1 MGDKNVIAL
10 LTSINGNLK
19 KIVET
24 SQTNGNQSK
33 EEVSEKMAQSLN
45 TGTVLNGDAVKPKAE
60 QGKIGDIVISASTV
74 ASLKTLPTILFS
86 FAKIK
91 ESDLDTFVAT
101 LEVIKDSLDGFSN
114 IKSFE
119 KTAAALAGLATI
131 STLPGHFESFKKLKK
146 SDIEK
151 FADTLDTIK
160 TSMEG
165 FSELKDL
172 EKSSEAISRIATSM
186 KVLDSINFA
195 KISVSLVIAD
205 KLGFSTLVVSVIDGV
220 VKGVKK
226 ASELSKDDISK
237 LKHALKSVEVLN
249 ALVKSLGLVV
259 ISVAGL
265 ALVIKTAGAKEVMQ
279 ATAISLGIM
288 VALSG
293 LAIGVAA
300 ITKNIQNSTK
310 SLDHISG
317 FILKLQGLVLTTLV
331 VGAIAS
337 KAWPEIAKGFLATSL
352 IIGGYTV
359 VAALASTLS
368 KFVASQKNS
377 FDVIAKMAM
386 WGMAMT
392 LGTLLLGAIAT
403 QAWPAILVGFASV
416 SGIILGYTAI
426 AALISATAKL
436 SKTFK
441 KDVAAITFMAGAAM
455 GLTLGTTLLGYVA
468 ELSWKQILF
477 GFSATSAIIYGYT
490 EIAVLAS
497 KSAKGIYTA
506 AKDLMTIG
514 AVVAGAELLLLGAIG
529 LGKLI
534 ETSSIGA
541 LAGAIAGIGAVI
553 VAISG
558 VAKLAQAH
566 TKRLGA
572 AHINF
577 AIAASALASAEL
589 IVAAALGISRLVRD
603 EKDAYKAAG
612 ILIATGIV
620 TASLVKLLKIVETN
634 RRTISVG
641 AKNLLLVS
649 GAALA
654 AESIIL
660 GSVLIAKLA
669 KKEDILPAAG
679 VLLASGAVVQALI
692 TVIKHI
698 EKNNTSIATGAKSL
712 MMVAGVALAAEGIIL
727 GAIAIGKI
735 VNKDPS
741 VILSAATVLGAAGG
755 VIYGLVQLVKTVE
768 KHNKDLAK
776 GAKSLLLVSAV
787 AFAAEGI
794 ILGAIGLGHLFK
806 KDPELIGYST
816 VALGMASTITL
827 GLVGLVKLVEKHNK
841 DLSKGSKNL
850 LKVALVAAAAEGL
863 VLGAITLAAVQKRGG
878 VSTGEILEVIGVA
891 SGIVTAFGGLAIVAG
906 KMQSSIKKGIPG
918 IALAEALALGATA
931 LVYGIV
937 KLVEAKNNAKADWAD
952 IFITIGAMAT
962 VVTSFGALAAIAGTP
977 VFAGLMVA
985 GAAGLALAES
995 LALGAALLIGGIVH
1009 LVAAKNKLQ
1018 VEWSDVFTTIGAMA
1032 TVVTAFGTLAA
1043 IAGVPIFA
1051 GLMLAGAAGLGAAE
1065 ALALGGV
1072 GLVFSIVKLVEAKNK
1087 ANVEWEEVY
1096 KTIDAMVSVVKRFE
1110 ILAGI
1115 SSFAMPFILLGTPGV
1130 AAAEALAIGA
1140 TALVNDIVKFVE
1152 AKNKANVE
1160 WNDITMSIDSMTN
1173 VVKRFEVLA
1182 GIAGLAAPFI
1192 LLGTPAMEA
1201 VTGLAIANIEVLNS
1215 LVRVTSSVK
1224 TLGPDG
1230 WDEIRKAISTMSRI
1244 ITNTDDE
1251 PGFAELSKTAAKNV
1265 LSLRLG
1271 AGALKEVAVTSNIAA
1286 LSLSQM
1292 SKTAA
1297 DLKNVETED
1306 ITRIIVIFDS
1316 VVNKMY
1322 DMVGLKFL
1330 GKVATIKSAK
1340 TSINTIAGVASDISK
1355 AMSDIAMVAGPNGL
1369 VRSATITK
1377 TGGVVYGDWVDCSA
1391 SAETLAGAMG
1401 SFVTILNTSFK
1412 EITKD
1417 SIDMIKS
1424 GMVMMGNIM
1433 SPVSVFA
1440 ETLSSFEGKDG
1451 KIRMIKYDE
1460 DGKQIDTPYVDVRSV
1475 AQSIANSIST
1485 FCGVLFSA
1493 ENQSIWKRMTTGG
1506 VNIRSGK
1513 EGEGDLYSPSA
1524 TEAAMGIFATVV
1536 DPIGNF
1542 TSTLAMFSDG
1552 DGSTLI
1558 MPIYD
1563 REGRLKG
1570 TRTIQVIN
1578 AANTIGNAVTMFV
1591 KTLAS
1596 QSKDWMDI
1604 YSSYESGGIETKNTG
1619 FLGLSRETVDTRK
1632 NVFADAMGVFSTV
1645 ITPVISF
1652 ANMLAMF
1659 EGGENGELITY
1670 DANTRKQKKINV
1682 TKVATLIGSSVTSLV
1697 TLLGSTFEQQKE
1709 SLVVISSNQQAIV
1722 DILNG
1727 MTNSISSIG
1736 DIDATNVNGI
1746 ITAYTLLLNKLI
1758 SLSSTGDLS
1767 AISDAGTVLGT
1778 IRTNLES
1785 LGSNT
1790 VVKNMN
1796 STVEI
1801 FDKMNTSLKK
1811 INERVETIDKLK
1823 VSIDSLSSSEG
1834 SASSFSKLSNSITS
1848 FFNIFKDPNFGDVS
1862 SITNPIDKIFVHI
1875 QAAVT
1880 GEGAA
1885 NAKLKKEGGITG
1897 LNDKLSDSFLTV
1909 RSSLQKFD
1917 KALDSGNEKRIKNI
1931 KSIAA
1936 AVKELNIESL
1946 TAKDNLNAI
1955 KDILNA
1961 IASLTAKSSSGEL
1974 SQVVSS
1980 LNSISIGGSGGGGGT
1995 SKETIAEA
2003 VQYALDGLTING
2015 AVPVVE
2021 SIDKTGKATYKSNNV
2036 DFTIEVDEI

>member
-165 FSELKDL
+165 FSKLKDL

-226 ASELSKDDISK
+226 AGKLSKDDISK
-237 LKHALKSVEVLN
+237 LEHTLKSVEVLN
-249 ALVKSLGLVV
+249 TLVKNLGLVV

-265 ALVIKTAGAKEVMQ
+265 ALAIKTVGAKEVMQ

-310 SLDHISG
+310 SLDRISG
-317 FILKLQGLVLTTLV
+317 FILKLQGLVLTTLI

-337 KAWPEIAKGFLATSL
+337 HAWPEIAKGFLATSL
-352 IIGGYTV
+352 IIGGYTA
-359 VAALASTLS
+359 VAVLASTLS
-368 KFVASQKNS
+368 KFVYSQKKS

-441 KDVAAITFMAGAAM
+441 TDVAAITFMAGAAM

-477 GFSATSAIIYGYT
+477 GFSATSAVIYGYT

-514 AVVAGAELLLLGAIG
+514 AVIAGAELLLLGAIG

-577 AIAASALASAEL
+577 AIAAGALASAEL

-794 ILGAIGLGHLFK
+794 ILGAISLGHLFK

-891 SGIVTAFGGLAIVAG
+891 GGIVTAFGGLAIIAG

-937 KLVEAKNNAKADWAD
+937 KLVEAKNNAKADWSD

-962 VVTSFGALAAIAGTP
+962 VVTAFGALAAIAGTP
-977 VFAGLMVA
+977 VFAGLMIA
-985 GAAGLALAES
+985 GATGLALAEA
-995 LALGAALLIGGIVH
+995 LALGATLLIGGIVH

-1018 VEWSDVFTTIGAMA
+1018 VEWPDVFTTIGAMA
-1032 TVVTAFGTLAA
+1032 TVVTSFGALAA
-1043 IAGVPIFA
+1043 
-1051 GLMLAGAAGLGAAE
+1051 AA
-1065 ALALGGV
+1065 
-1072 GLVFSIVKLVEAKNK
+1072 
-1087 ANVEWEEVY
+1087 
-1096 KTIDAMVSVVKRFE
+1096 
-1110 ILAGI
+1110 
-1115 SSFAMPFILLGTPGV
+1115 SFATPFILVGT
-1130 AAAEALAIGA
+1130 A
-1140 TALVNDIVKFVE
+1140 
-1152 AKNKANVE
+1152 
-1160 WNDITMSIDSMTN
+1160 S
-1173 VVKRFEVLA
+1173 
-1182 GIAGLAAPFI
+1182 LAA
-1192 LLGTPAMEA
+1192 
-1201 VTGLAIANIEVLNS
+1201 VTLFAYESIKVLDS
-1215 LVRVTSSVK
+1215 LVRVTSSIK

-1230 WDEIRKAISTMSRI
+1230 WDEINKAISTMSRI
-1244 ITNTDDE
+1244 ISNTDEE
-1251 PGFAELSKTAAKNV
+1251 PGFVELSKKAAWSV
-1265 LSLRLG
+1265 ISLRLG
-1271 AGALKEVAVTSNIAA
+1271 AGALKEVVITSNIAA
-1286 LSLSQM
+1286 SSLSQM
-1292 SKTAA
+1292 SKAAA
-1297 DLKNVETED
+1297 DLKNIEEKD
-1306 ITRIIVIFDS
+1306 ITKIVTIFDS

-1330 GKVATIKSAK
+1330 GKVATIKAAK
-1340 TSINTIAGVASDISK
+1340 NSINTIAGVASDISK

-1369 VRSATITK
+1369 IRSATITK
-1377 TGGVVYGDWVDCSA
+1377 SGGVVYGDWVDCSA

-1401 SFVTILNTSFK
+1401 SFVTILNTSFN

-1417 SIDMIKS
+1417 SISMIKS
-1424 GMVMMGNIM
+1424 GIEMIGNIM
-1433 SPVSVFA
+1433 SPISVFA
-1440 ETLSSFEGKDG
+1440 ETLSSFEGMDG
-1451 KIRMIKYDE
+1451 KIRIIKYDE
-1460 DGKQIDTPYVDVRSV
+1460 NGKQIDTPYVDVRSV

-1493 ENQSIWKRMTTGG
+1493 DNQAIWERMTSGG
-1506 VNIRSGK
+1506 VNIKHGK
-1513 EGEGDLYSPSA
+1513 EEGDMYSPSA
-1524 TEAAMGIFATVV
+1524 TSAAMGIFATVV

-1542 TSTLAMFSDG
+1542 TSTLATFSEA
-1552 DGSTLI
+1552 DGSTLT

-1563 REGRLKG
+1563 GEGKLKG
-1570 TRTIQVIN
+1570 KRIIN
-1578 AANTIGNAVTMFV
+1578 VTNVAKSIGNAVTEFV
-1591 KTLAS
+1591 KILAT

-1604 YSSYESGGIETKNTG
+1604 YKSNESGGIETRNKG
-1619 FLGLSRETVDTRK
+1619 FLGLSKETVDTRK
-1632 NVFADAMGVFSTV
+1632 NIFADAMGVFSKV
-1645 ITPVISF
+1645 ITPIISF
-1652 ANMLAMF
+1652 ANMIAMF
-1659 EGGENGELITY
+1659 ESGDEGILITY
-1670 DANTRKQKKINV
+1670 DETTGKQKKINV
-1682 TKVATLIGSSVTSLV
+1682 NKVATLIGSSVTLLV
-1697 TLLGSTFEQQKE
+1697 TELGSAFDSQKE
-1709 SLVVISSNQQAIV
+1709 NLKIISSNQQAVV

-1727 MTNSISSIG
+1727 MTKSISSIG
-1736 DIDATNVNGI
+1736 EVDAKNANDVI
-1746 ITAYTLLLNKLI
+1746 SAYTSLLNKLI
-1758 SLSSTGDLS
+1758 SLPSTGDLS
-1767 AISDAGTVLGT
+1767 AISDVGTVIGT
-1778 IRTNLES
+1778 TITSLES
-1785 LGSNT
+1785 LGN
-1790 VVKNMN
+1790 
-1796 STVEI
+1796 
-1801 FDKMNTSLKK
+1801 
-1811 INERVETIDKLK
+1811 TIDN
-1823 VSIDSLSSSEG
+1823 V
-1834 SASSFSKLSNSITS
+1834 
-1848 FFNIFKDPNFGDVS
+1848 
-1862 SITNPIDKIFVHI
+1862 FVHI
-1875 QAAVT
+1875 QSAVT
-1880 GEGAA
+1880 GNGAK
-1885 NAKLKKEGGITG
+1885 NAELKKEGGIAG
-1897 LNDKLSDSFLTV
+1897 LNNKMADSFLTV
-1909 RSSLQKFD
+1909 RSSLQTFD

-1931 KSIAA
+1931 KSIAD
-1936 AVKELNIESL
+1936 AVKELNAESL
-1946 TAKDNLNAI
+1946 TAKDNLNTI
-1955 KDILNA
+1955 KDILTA
-1961 IASLTAKSSSGEL
+1961 ISSLTSQSTSGEL
-1974 SQVVSS
+1974 SKVVNS
-1980 LNSISIGGSGGGGGT
+1980 LNSISIGRSGGSAGSVVAGGT
-1995 SKETIAEA
+1995 SKEDITKA
-2003 VQYALDGLTING
+2003 VQSALDGLTING